1 MKGVEVYLLDRCP
14 LKVLLLALYARG
26 GWSHLS
32 SMPSTPVKKLS
43 SWLLVFPT
51 HCSYLKLDCPLSR
64 VIFVRTSS
72 SKSCALASRQYLC
85 LAQTICSSYNLHLTT
100 ACSTLLSHLSSKQ
113 TTGPPSV
120 RACCPGLVTSRTHQA
135 QPRSSLPDSS
145 KHHGCTSIIC
155 LELHLNSNINIET
168 MLDFCK
174 SISCFDFLDGGP
186 ILFNNPS
193 MIAVEEATPLVNLE
207 FCKVDFTPRALS

>member
-1 MKGVEVYLLDRCP
+1 MLE
-14 LKVLLLALYARG
+14 
-26 GWSHLS
+26 
-32 SMPSTPVKKLS
+32 
-43 SWLLVFPT
+43 
-51 HCSYLKLDCPLSR
+51 
-64 VIFVRTSS
+64 
-72 SKSCALASRQYLC
+72 SKHTLC
-85 LAQTICSSYNLHLTT
+85 LAQTIRSSYNLHLTI

-113 TTGPPSV
+113 TTGRPSV
-120 RACCPGLVTSRTHQA
+120 RACCPGLVTSRTHRA
-135 QPRSSLPDSS
+135 QRRSSLPDSS

-193 MIAVEEATPLVNLE
+193 MIAVDLLIWNFARSTLPLVHFLRG
-207 FCKVDFTPRALS
+207 FFS